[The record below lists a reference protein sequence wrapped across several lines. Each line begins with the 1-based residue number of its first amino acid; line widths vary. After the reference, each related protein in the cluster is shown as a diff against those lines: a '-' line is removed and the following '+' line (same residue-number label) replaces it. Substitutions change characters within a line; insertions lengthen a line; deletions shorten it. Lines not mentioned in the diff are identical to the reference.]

1 MKFRRHRTESSS
13 LRLNLTPLID
23 TVFLLLIFFMMTTTF
38 NRQSELQIQLPETET
53 EQTPEENVVQ
63 PIRILINKKGEMAI
77 NSWQTALVND
87 TLQTIT
93 MALEKAA
100 GTEQNPTLLI
110 SADAYA
116 PHQAVMRALEAAQTL
131 GYNRIGFE
139 AEQPSQQ

>member
-38 NRQSELQIQLPETET
+38 NRQSELQIQLPETES
-53 EQTPEENVVQ
+53 EQIPEDAVQ

-77 NSWQTALVND
+77 NSWETALVND
-87 TLQTIT
+87 TLQTIS

-100 GTEQNPTLLI
+100 GTEESPSLLI
-110 SADAYA
+110 SADAFA

-139 AEQPSQQ
+139 AEQPSQ

>member
-1 MKFRRHRTESSS
+1 MKFRRHRTEAS

-38 NRQSELQIQLPETET
+38 NRQSELQIQLPETESKQES
-53 EQTPEENVVQ
+53 EQTEQ

-77 NSWQTALVND
+77 NSWETALVND
-87 TLQTIT
+87 TLQTMT

-100 GTEQNPTLLI
+100 GTQDNPSLLI
-110 SADAYA
+110 SADANA
-116 PHQAVMRALEAAQTL
+116 PHQSVMRALEAAQTL

>member
-1 MKFRRHRTESSS
+1 MKFRRHRTEASS

-53 EQTPEENVVQ
+53 EQVPEQDVQ

-77 NSWQTALVND
+77 NSWETALVND
-87 TLQTIT
+87 TLQTIS

-100 GTEQNPTLLI
+100 GTEENPSLLI

-139 AEQPSQQ
+139 AEQPSQ

>member
-1 MKFRRHRTESSS
+1 MKFRRHRTEAS

-38 NRQSELQIQLPETET
+38 NRQSELQIQLPETESEQVS
-53 EQTPEENVVQ
+53 EQTEQ

-77 NSWQTALVND
+77 NSWETALVND
-87 TLQTIT
+87 TLQTMT

-100 GTEQNPTLLI
+100 GTQENPSLLI
-110 SADAYA
+110 SADANA
-116 PHQAVMRALEAAQTL
+116 PHQSVMRALEAAQTL

>member
-1 MKFRRHRTESSS
+1 MKFRRHRTEASS

-53 EQTPEENVVQ
+53 EQAPEQEVQ
-63 PIRILINKKGEMAI
+63 PIRILINKKGDMAI
-77 NSWQTALVND
+77 NSWETALVND

-100 GTEQNPTLLI
+100 GTEENPSLLI

-116 PHQAVMRALEAAQTL
+116 PHQSVMRALEAAQTL

-139 AEQPSQQ
+139 AEQPSQ